1 MTCAECWTRRRVL
14 VAFADPATDRLIA
27 FARVITDETYKALVL
42 DVIVDPAARHRG
54 LGKKLMD
61 AIVGHPAL
69 VRVEHFELY
78 CRPELIPFYERWGF
92 KEPGAALRFL
102 RRG

>member
-1 MTCAECWTRRRVL
+1 
-14 VAFADPATDRLIA
+14 
-27 FARVITDETYKALVL
+27 
-42 DVIVDPAARHRG
+42 

-92 KEPGAALRFL
+92 KEAGRSAAVPAARLKHFHVFSVFNGLPGFRESQHRSGKARRFA
-102 RRG
+102 GFG

>member
-1 MTCAECWTRRRVL
+1 MLDATRVL
-14 VAFADPATDRLIA
+14 AAFVDPETDRLIA

-42 DVIVDPAARHRG
+42 DVIVDPAARQRG
-54 LGKKLMD
+54 LGKMLMD
-61 AIVGHPAL
+61 ALIGHQAL
-69 VRVEHFELY
+69 AQVEHFELY

-92 KEPGAALRFL
+92 KEPGAALRFM